1 MNFVLKSYKFMKL
14 KKTPIQK
21 SICYSLFAL
30 ALLCIGCSKSEKSQP
45 ETSAAAPSPAA
56 SAPAP
61 VDKSTVGAIAG
72 IVVFKGSPMK
82 FPAIDM
88 TQDPTCPTDP
98 QTPDVMLVNK
108 GKLAN
113 VFVYVKDGLGPMAL
127 PAPTQPA
134 VLDQKGCRYAPHVMG
149 LMVGQPLKIV
159 CAGAESIADILWIA
173 KPDSPMSSIKD
184 IVGKKIGYTSPGSV
198 TNMLILMAMKAQG
211 IDATSVTLVPAGGIG
226 ANLTAVL
233 SGAIDAGM
241 TGEPVWS
248 QEKSKVKPVF
258 WTKDV
263 LPPDM
268 TQTVGIVTDELAKA
282 GPEKIRAIIAGRRE
296 GVKYIEAHPD
306 EAADIVAKTYN
317 IDAALTREVF
327 KHFLDIKYWSEG
339 ALNYAAMDRMVE
351 GLKIVGKL
359 KEPIDWQKVTDLS
372 FLPQDLQARTH

>member
-1 MNFVLKSYKFMKL
+1 MQPAS
-14 KKTPIQK
+14 
-21 SICYSLFAL
+21 SIGWRAAAAAL
-30 ALLCIGCSKSEKSQP
+30 IALGLAH
-45 ETSAAAPSPAA
+45 SAAAQTITVTHWGAA
-56 SAPAP
+56 FYGAPYAVAMAKGFFKQRGVDITGVLTSTGGGTSVRNTLAGDLPYGEVALSAA
-61 VDKSTVGAIAG
+61 VEAIRA
-72 IVVFKGSPMK
+72 
-82 FPAIDM
+82 
-88 TQDPTCPTDP
+88 
-98 QTPDVMLVNK
+98 
-108 GKLAN
+108 
-113 VFVYVKDGLGPMAL
+113 
-127 PAPTQPA
+127 
-134 VLDQKGCRYAPHVMG
+134 
-149 LMVGQPLKIV
+149 GQPLKIV

-211 IDATSVTLVPAGGIG
+211 IDASQVTLVPAGGIG

-317 IDAALTREVF
+317 IDPALTREVF
-327 KHFLDIKYWSEG
+327 RHFLDIKYWSEG

>member
-1 MNFVLKSYKFMKL
+1 MK
-14 KKTPIQK
+14 PAW
-21 SICYSLFAL
+21 SI
-30 ALLCIGCSKSEKSQP
+30 GWR
-45 ETSAAAPSPAA
+45 TAAAALIALGLAHGAA
-56 SAPAP
+56 AETITVTHWGAAFYGAPYAVAMAKGFFKQRG
-61 VDKSTVGAIAG
+61 VDITGVLTSTGGGTSVRNTLAG
-72 IVVFKGSPMK
+72 DLPYGEV
-82 FPAIDM
+82 
-88 TQDPTCPTDP
+88 
-98 QTPDVMLVNK
+98 
-108 GKLAN
+108 
-113 VFVYVKDGLGPMAL
+113 AL
-127 PAPTQPA
+127 PAA
-134 VLDQKGCRYAPHVMG
+134 IEAIRA
-149 LMVGQPLKIV
+149 GQPLKIV

-173 KPDSPMSSIKD
+173 KPDAPLNSIQD

-211 IDATSVTLVPAGGIG
+211 IDPSSVTLVPAGGIG
-226 ANLTAVL
+226 ANLAAVL

-268 TQTVGIVTDELAKA
+268 TQTVGIVTDELAKS
-282 GPEKIRAIIAGRRE
+282 GPEKIRAIIEGRRE
-296 GVKYIEAHPD
+296 GVKYIEAHPA
-306 EAADIVAKTYN
+306 EAADIVAQTYN
-317 IDAALTREVF
+317 IDPALTREVF

-359 KEPIDWQKVTDLS
+359 KEPIDWQKVTDVS